1 VVPELQ
7 SPGATQDETRQRWT
21 ELMVGVSM
29 SRSSNIPLHAQISQ
43 ILVEL
48 IEGGKLAH
56 GERLPPERYLAEYFD
71 VSLAPV
77 RQAILDTVNKG
88 LLVRGRGHGTFV
100 RTPGLDE
107 KISIL
112 ASLTE
117 SLRDQQVEVATQV
130 LRQERVPTPPPV
142 AQALGMRGGHSIY
155 LERLAVLGREP
166 VALLE
171 TYLSARAYPGLLD
184 VSFAGRSLYELLEER
199 YGTVVTWAESVID
212 VTQCTSREAEK
223 LDVRVGEPLL
233 RLEGT
238 AFAEPK
244 QPVEYFRVRYRANKV
259 RFHLESR
266 RRTDGVVR
274 LLTSDEEQQATASPP
289 GKPRSNRRGV
299 A

>member
-1 VVPELQ
+1 M
-7 SPGATQDETRQRWT
+7 D
-21 ELMVGVSM
+21 GVSLW
-29 SRSSNIPLHAQISQ
+29 RSSNVPLHAQIGQ
-43 ILVEL
+43 ILVDL

-100 RTPGLDE
+100 HTPGLDE

-130 LRQERVPTPPPV
+130 LRQERVPTPPPI
-142 AQALGMRGGHSIY
+142 ARALGMRKGSSIY

-171 TYLSARAYPGLLD
+171 TYLSARDYPGLIN
-184 VSFAGRSLYELLEER
+184 VSFANQSLYGLLEER

-223 LDVRVGEPLL
+223 LDVRVGELLL

-244 QPVEYFRVRYRANKV
+244 QPVEYFRVHYRANRV

-274 LLTSDEEQQATASPP
+274 LMTADEELQAMTSPP
-289 GKPRSNRRGV
+289 RKTRGNRRGV